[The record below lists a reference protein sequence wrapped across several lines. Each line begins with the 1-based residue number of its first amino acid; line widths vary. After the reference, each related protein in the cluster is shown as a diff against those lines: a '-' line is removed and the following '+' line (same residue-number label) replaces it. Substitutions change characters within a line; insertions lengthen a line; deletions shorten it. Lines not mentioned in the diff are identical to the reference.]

1 MSSNG
6 YWIIATSSLLAISA
20 SLLGSM
26 LMLRRSAMLGDA
38 ITHSILPGIVIA
50 YLIAGQKS
58 SLILYAGAIVLG
70 VGVTLMIE
78 LIQKHFSIQNDAAIG
93 LSFTFLFAV
102 GVILVSIFAQNIDLD
117 QDCVI
122 YGELAYLPLD
132 TWVTSNGVNLG
143 PRAFWIM
150 AGLAALNLTFT
161 SAAYK
166 ELKVSIFDPAFA
178 QVTGL
183 RPRLWRYAQMVLVS
197 LTAVA
202 AFEAVGAILV
212 VAFLVT
218 PAATAYLV
226 SRRLFHLFILS
237 CCFGVSASIG
247 GYMLALWSGGSIAGA
262 IALVAGLQFLAAL
275 LISKVLKLS

>member
-26 LMLRRSAMLGDA
+26 LMLRKSAMLGDA

-50 YLIAGQKS
+50 YLVSGQKS

-78 LIQKHFSIQNDAAIG
+78 WIQKRFSVQNDAAIG

-102 GVILVSIFAQNIDLD
+102 GVILISILAQKIDLD

-122 YGELAYLPLD
+122 YGELAYVPLD
-132 TWVTSNGVNLG
+132 TWITSSGVNLG

-150 AGLAALNLTFT
+150 AGLAALNLAFI

-183 RPRLWRYAQMVLVS
+183 RPVIWRYAQMVLVS

-218 PAATAYLV
+218 PAATAYLI
-226 SRRLFHLFILS
+226 SQRLIHLFILS
-237 CCFGVSASIG
+237 CCFGVCASIG

-262 IALVAGLQFLAAL
+262 IALVAGIQFLAVF
-275 LISKVLKLS
+275 LIAKLLKLM

>member
-1 MSSNG
+1 
-6 YWIIATSSLLAISA
+6 
-20 SLLGSM
+20 
-26 LMLRRSAMLGDA
+26 MLGDA
-38 ITHSILPGIVIA
+38 ITHSVLPGMVIA
-50 YLIAGQKS
+50 YLVSGEKS
-58 SLILYAGAIVLG
+58 SVALYTGAIILG

-78 LIQKHFSIQNDAAIG
+78 LIQKRFSVQNDAAIG
-93 LSFTFLFAV
+93 LSFTFLFAI

-122 YGELAYLPLD
+122 YGELAYIPLD
-132 TWVTSNGVNLG
+132 TWVTSGGVNLG
-143 PRAFWIM
+143 PRAFWVM
-150 AGLAALNLTFT
+150 AGLAALNLAFIGV
-161 SAAYK
+161 AYK

-183 RPRLWRYAQMVLVS
+183 KPLIWHYAQMVLAS

-218 PAATAYLV
+218 PAATAYLI
-226 SRRLFHLFILS
+226 SQRLIHLFILS
-237 CCFGVSASIG
+237 CCFGVCASIG

-262 IALVAGLQFLAAL
+262 IALVAGGQFLAVL
-275 LISKVLKLS
+275 LVSKLLKLS